1 MTKTGVLFF
10 LLLTLTLVVY
20 WFGLKGPFL
29 FDDFANLPAL
39 ADFGGIR
46 DFQSLRLFLLNG
58 IAGPTGRPLSLLSF
72 LIDDNAWPS
81 DPWHFKYTNLMFH
94 LLNGCLLSWLTFRIF
109 KFRGRSDA
117 AAGWIAI
124 LIGAFWLLHP
134 LNVSTVLYVVQR
146 MAMLSTLF
154 VLTGLLVYMHGRTLL
169 AEARPSAYVW
179 MTAGIGL
186 FTVLATFSKENGAVL
201 PVLALALEYTILS
214 SADKRPNKFWQSI
227 FLWLPTGAII
237 VYLFWEGITG
247 HGFGGRSFTVSE
259 RLLTECRVLLDYLF
273 HWFMPFACTRGLFT
287 EDYPISTGP
296 FSPPTTLLAVAAL
309 LVAFIGALRKRNS
322 QPTVALAVLFF
333 LGGHLIESTSV
344 PLEIYFEHRNYLP
357 AMFLFLPI
365 AEYGV
370 ENARKVRLLP
380 VFLGVLVLGMAFTTH
395 RLVRIWSDEA
405 RLALYWAEQNPFSG
419 RAQGAAASALDRLG
433 YSQAALNILTRAI
446 ERQPADIHLHM
457 HYLVQTCYS
466 ASLHPEDFER
476 ALEKFRR
483 TKFNFRS
490 YPLFESMMET
500 LPNGNCTE
508 LGFEQLHAL
517 LDAFEQNPGASDSG
531 PRRQIHHLRGLLYA
545 RQKAGD
551 SAFKEFRESL
561 RLRPDISAGLLEVSI
576 LASHGL
582 YAEALQLLDFVRTLP
597 NSENNLY
604 KRWAT
609 LDYPAEIERLQRVIE
624 EDMRHFQTP

>member
-117 AAGWIAI
+117 AAGWIA
-124 LIGAFWLLHP
+124 LFIGSFWLLHP

-154 VLTGLLVYMHGRTLL
+154 VLTGLLVYVRGRTLL
-169 AEARPSAYVW
+169 AEARPSAYLW
-179 MTAGIGL
+179 MTAGIG
-186 FTVLATFSKENGAVL
+186 FTVLATLSKENGALL
-201 PVLALALEYTILS
+201 PVLALALEYTVLS
-214 SADKRPNKFWQSI
+214 SADKRPNTMWQSI
-227 FLWLPTGAII
+227 LLWLPTGAIT

-247 HGFGGRSFTVSE
+247 RGFGGRSFTVSE

-273 HWFMPFACTRGLFT
+273 HWFMPFAPTRGLFA
-287 EDYPISTGP
+287 EDYPISTGL
-296 FSPPTTLLAVAAL
+296 FSPPTTLLALTTLAA
-309 LVAFIGALRKRNS
+309 AFIGAVWKRDAH
-322 QPTVALAVLFF
+322 PTVALGILFF

-405 RLALYWAEQNPFSG
+405 RLALYRAEQNPFSG

-446 ERQPADIHLHM
+446 ERQPTDIHLHL
-457 HYLVQTCYS
+457 HYLVQACYS

-500 LPNGNCTE
+500 LPNGDCTE

-517 LDAFEQNPGASDSG
+517 LDAFERNPGASDSG
-531 PRRQIHHLRGLLYA
+531 ARRQIHHLRGLLYA

-576 LASHGL
+576 LATHGL
-582 YAEALQLLDFVRTLP
+582 YAEALQLLDSVRTLP
-597 NSENNLY
+597 NSGNNLY

-624 EDMRHFQTP
+624 EDMRHFQAP

>member
-1 MTKTGVLFF
+1 
-10 LLLTLTLVVY
+10 
-20 WFGLKGPFL
+20 
-29 FDDFANLPAL
+29 
-39 ADFGGIR
+39 
-46 DFQSLRLFLLNG
+46 
-58 IAGPTGRPLSLLSF
+58 
-72 LIDDNAWPS
+72 
-81 DPWHFKYTNLMFH
+81 
-94 LLNGCLLSWLTFRIF
+94 
-109 KFRGRSDA
+109 
-117 AAGWIAI
+117 
-124 LIGAFWLLHP
+124 
-134 LNVSTVLYVVQR
+134 
-146 MAMLSTLF
+146 MLSTLF

-370 ENARKVRLLP
+370 ENARKVRLLS

-405 RLALYWAEQNPFSG
+405 RLALYWAEQNPFLVAPKEP
-419 RAQGAAASALDRLG
+419 RPR
-433 YSQAALNILTRAI
+433 
-446 ERQPADIHLHM
+446 HLI
-457 HYLVQTCYS
+457 
-466 ASLHPEDFER
+466 A
-476 ALEKFRR
+476 
-483 TKFNFRS
+483 
-490 YPLFESMMET
+490 
-500 LPNGNCTE
+500 
-508 LGFEQLHAL
+508 
-517 LDAFEQNPGASDSG
+517 
-531 PRRQIHHLRGLLYA
+531 
-545 RQKAGD
+545 
-551 SAFKEFRESL
+551 
-561 RLRPDISAGLLEVSI
+561 
-576 LASHGL
+576 
-582 YAEALQLLDFVRTLP
+582 
-597 NSENNLY
+597 
-604 KRWAT
+604 
-609 LDYPAEIERLQRVIE
+609 
-624 EDMRHFQTP
+624 